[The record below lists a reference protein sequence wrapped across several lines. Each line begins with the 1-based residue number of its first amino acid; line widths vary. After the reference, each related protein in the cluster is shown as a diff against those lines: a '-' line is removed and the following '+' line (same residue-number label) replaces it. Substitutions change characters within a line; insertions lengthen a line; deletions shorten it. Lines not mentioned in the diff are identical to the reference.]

1 MPDQSQRETS
11 AENPAE
17 AFMTCDDLVDNH
29 RVVVKTLVHRIEI
42 LNSRLM

>member
-1 MPDQSQRETS
+1 MPDQSQKKAP
-11 AENPAE
+11 AEKPAE
-17 AFMTCDDLVDNH
+17 AFMICDDLVDNH